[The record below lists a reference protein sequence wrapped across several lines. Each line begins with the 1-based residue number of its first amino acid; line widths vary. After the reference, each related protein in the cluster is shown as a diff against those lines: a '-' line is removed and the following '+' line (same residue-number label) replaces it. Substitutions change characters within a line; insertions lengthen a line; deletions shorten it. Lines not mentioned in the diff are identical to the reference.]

1 MKMIKNLK
9 SLIDKNIKIVFF
21 GLIALMMILMA
32 GLSFSLKKDW
42 ILVVFLL
49 VFSFAISIFLAFWG
63 EKIFIK
69 KNKEKKIK
77 WHK

>member
-1 MKMIKNLK
+1 MIKNLK
-9 SLIDKNIKIVFF
+9 NLIDKNIKIVFF

>member
-9 SLIDKNIKIVFF
+9 NLIDKNIKIVFF